1 MLDEYSPTPL
11 QAVPLKLTIAG
22 ALRRAIVTGEL
33 VPDQRLDEQSL
44 ADKFAVSRIPIREA
58 LALLEHDGLVRCEP
72 RRGTFVV
79 GLTDD
84 NVHDFYEFRRL
95 IEIYCVRQATQTA
108 TAEDVARLRELV
120 EVWQAARRDHQFA
133 RRVEGDLAIH
143 RQLVAIA
150 GNQRALAAWELMAD
164 LIAMLLS
171 LSDRM
176 SRSQSSAAE
185 AEDLDRHEELVRLVE
200 HHDVEAAEA
209 LWQAHLTASEVALHE
224 AIRQMRTRNQK
235 AAGR

>member
-1 MLDEYSPTPL
+1 M
-11 QAVPLKLTIAG
+11 

-84 NVHDFYEFRRL
+84 NIHDIYEFRRM
-95 IEIYCVRQATQTA
+95 IEVYAVRQATLTA
-108 TAEDVARLRELV
+108 TAEDVARLRAVV
-120 EVWQAARRDHQFA
+120 EVWQAARHDHQFA
-133 RRVEGDLAIH
+133 RMVEGDLAIH
-143 RQLVAIA
+143 RQLLAIA
-150 GNQRALAAWELMAD
+150 GNKRALASWELMAD
-164 LIAMLLS
+164 LIALLLS

-176 SRSQSSAAE
+176 SRSLPLVGDS
-185 AEDLDRHEELVRLVE
+185 EDLYRHEELVHLVE
-200 HHDVEAAEA
+200 RHDVEAAEA
-209 LWQAHLTASEVALHE
+209 LWRAHLKVSELALHE
-224 AIRQMRTRNQK
+224 SIKHLRIRGPK
-235 AAGR
+235 AVGG